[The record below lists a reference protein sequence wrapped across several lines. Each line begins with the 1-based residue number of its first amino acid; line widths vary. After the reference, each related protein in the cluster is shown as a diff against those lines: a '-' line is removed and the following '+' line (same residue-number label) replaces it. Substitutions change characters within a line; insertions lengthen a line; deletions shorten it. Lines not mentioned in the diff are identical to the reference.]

1 MKYGRGVF
9 VLWTRELM
17 NQFLKN
23 HQLNK
28 AEIGV
33 TDESISDWI
42 SGLQDTFS
50 SIEFDKLIMMRN
62 SMDYHWL
69 HFHTTYLHNW
79 IMCAQEIVFKRQDQ

>member
-1 MKYGRGVF
+1 MVFPSTINKDVGAYRGGF

-17 NQFLKN
+17 NQFVKN

-42 SGLQDTFS
+42 SGSQDTFS
-50 SIEFDKLIMMRN
+50 SINSKQCIKIKCNLI
-62 SMDYHWL
+62 
-69 HFHTTYLHNW
+69 
-79 IMCAQEIVFKRQDQ
+79 IEG